1 MPSWLIGLLGVPVAC
16 GIIGWITNVIAV
28 KMIFRPREA
37 LRLAGL
43 TFQGVLPKHLDHFA
57 GQLAE
62 IITGDFMTTS
72 EMVANLDIDKVY
84 DQLQRRADETFDLL
98 VDDLKGILGE
108 GQRAMITDE
117 VIETVHAK
125 VHEELRGALPEIK
138 EELCER
144 ADDLVDLTAAL
155 KQKIMEMG
163 ATHLEQ
169 VIYKIARKELKFIE
183 YYGGV
188 FGFLIGGIQLGVV
201 FAIGAS
207 ISWELPVIGALVGM
221 FTNYLA
227 IQMLFY
233 PREMRGVGP
242 FKLQGLFPKRQTE
255 IAMAQAEVAAEELI
269 LVDEIF
275 AQLKDKLIPDQVD
288 QSMVQ
293 QIEGEL
299 TKRYPMVA
307 GTVQAVLTSEQQEQF
322 KELLAKRFVE
332 LTPAVADE
340 VIDVAAKHIDIET
353 IMADKISNLPKLR
366 FEELLR
372 GLFKEE
378 ELYLV
383 IYGGLLGAVMGLLQ
397 LAALGLAR

>member
-1 MPSWLIGLLGVPVAC
+1 MPSWLILLLGVPVAC

-37 LRLAGL
+37 LKLAGL
-43 TFQGVLPKHLDHFA
+43 KFQGVLPKHLDHFA

-72 EMVANLDIDKVY
+72 EMVANLDVDKVY
-84 DQLQRRADETFDLL
+84 GQLEKRTDETFEMLAE
-98 VDDLKGILGE
+98 DLKGILGE

-125 VHEELRGALPEIK
+125 IHDELRGALPEIK
-138 EELCER
+138 DELCKR
-144 ADDLVDLTAAL
+144 ADDLVDLTEAL

-163 ATHLEQ
+163 AAHLEQ

-188 FGFLIGGIQLGVV
+188 FGFVIGGLQLGVV
-201 FAIGAS
+201 FAIGAN

-233 PREMRGVGP
+233 PREPRGVGP
-242 FKLQGLFPKRQTE
+242 FKIQGLFPKRQTE

-275 AQLKDKLIPDQVD
+275 AQLKDKLIPDRVD

-293 QIEGEL
+293 QIEAEL

-307 GTVQAVLTSEQQEQF
+307 GTVQAILTSEQQEQF

-332 LTPAVADE
+332 LTPKVADE
-340 VIDVAAKHIDIET
+340 VIDVASQHIDIEA
-353 IMADKISNLPKLR
+353 IMADKIANLPKLR
-366 FEELLR
+366 FEQLLR

-383 IYGGLLGAVMGLLQ
+383 IYGGLLGGLMGFLQ
-397 LAALGLAR
+397 LGAIALTR